1 MEKTMKLSSE
11 TLTVLQNFAKL
22 NSGIQFKT
30 GNKIKTIS
38 TGKNVLAEAT
48 LKDSFPQDFCVY
60 DLNKFLTIHSIGKD
74 TDIDFDDINIIFNF
88 GRNKT
93 KYRKTEKESILIPP
107 DKELTLPSVDI
118 TFSLSKEDFDSI
130 MKITNV
136 LQSPNLVVESEGE
149 AINLTSCDVKDSSA
163 DTNTIQVADGTGQK
177 FKMVFL
183 TENLRMI
190 PGAYDVQISSK
201 GLSLFKNKN
210 QDIQYYVATE
220 AKYSK
225 FGE

>member
-136 LQSPNLVVESEGE
+136 LQSPNLVVESEGD

>member
-1 MEKTMKLSSE
+1 MKLSSE

-136 LQSPNLVVESEGE
+136 LQSPNLVVESEGDT
-149 AINLTSCDVKDSSA
+149 INLTSCDVKDSSA

>member
-183 TENLRMI
+183 TENLKMI

>member
-136 LQSPNLVVESEGE
+136 LQSPNLVVESEGD

-183 TENLRMI
+183 TENLKMI

>member
-1 MEKTMKLSSE
+1 MKLSNE

-60 DLNKFLTIHSIGKD
+60 DLNQFLNIHSIGKD
-74 TDIDFDDINIIFNF
+74 TDIEFDDINIIFKF

-107 DKELTLPSVDI
+107 EKELTLPSVDI
-118 TFSLSKEDFDSI
+118 SFSLSKDDFDSL
-130 MKITNV
+130 MKVTNA
-136 LQSPNLVVESEGE
+136 LQSPNIMVESEGDT
-149 AINLTSCDVKDSSA
+149 INLTSFDVKDSSA
-163 DTNTIQVADGTGQK
+163 HTNTIEVGVGNGQK
-177 FKMVFL
+177 YKMVFL

-201 GLSLFKNKN
+201 GLSLFTNKN
-210 QDIQYYVATE
+210 QDIKYFVATE

>member
-1 MEKTMKLSSE
+1 MEKTMKLSNE

-22 NSGIQFKT
+22 NSGIQFKA

-60 DLNKFLTIHSIGKD
+60 DLNQFLNIHSIGKD
-74 TDIDFDDINIIFNF
+74 TDIEFDDINIIFKF

-107 DKELTLPSVDI
+107 EKELTLPSVDI
-118 TFSLSKEDFDSI
+118 TFTLSKDDFDSL
-130 MKITNV
+130 MKVTNA
-136 LQSPNLVVESEGE
+136 LQSPNIMVESEGDK
-149 AINLTSCDVKDSSA
+149 INLTSFDVKDSSA
-163 DTNTIQVADGTGQK
+163 HTNTIEVGEGNGQK
-177 FKMVFL
+177 YKMVFL

-190 PGAYDVQISSK
+190 PGAYDVQVSSK
-201 GLSLFKNKN
+201 GLSLFTNKN
-210 QDIQYYVATE
+210 QDIKYFVATE

>member
-1 MEKTMKLSSE
+1 MKLSNE

-118 TFSLSKEDFDSI
+118 TFSLSKEDFDST
-130 MKITNV
+130 MKITSV
-136 LQSPNLVVESEGE
+136 LQSPNLVVESEGDV
-149 AINLTSCDVKDSSA
+149 INLTSCDVKDSSA
-163 DTNTIQVADGTGQK
+163 DTNTIQVGTGNGQK
-177 FKMVFL
+177 YKMVFL
-183 TENLRMI
+183 TENLKMI
-190 PGAYDVQISSK
+190 PGSYDVEISSK

-210 QDIQYYVATE
+210 QDIQYFVATE

>member
-136 LQSPNLVVESEGE
+136 LQSPNLVVESEGDT
-149 AINLTSCDVKDSSA
+149 INLTSCDVKDSSA

>member
-11 TLTVLQNFAKL
+11 TLNVLQNFAKL
-22 NSGIQFKT
+22 NSGIQFKA

-60 DLNKFLTIHSIGKD
+60 DLNQFLNIHSIGKD
-74 TDIDFDDINIIFNF
+74 TDIEFDDINIIFKF

-107 DKELTLPSVDI
+107 EKELTLPSVDI
-118 TFSLSKEDFDSI
+118 TFTLSKDDFDSL
-130 MKITNV
+130 MKVTNA
-136 LQSPNLVVESEGE
+136 LQSPNIMVESEGDT
-149 AINLTSCDVKDSSA
+149 INLTSFDVKDSSA
-163 DTNTIQVADGTGQK
+163 HTNTIEVGEGNGQK
-177 FKMVFL
+177 YKMVFL

-190 PGAYDVQISSK
+190 AGAYEVQISSK
-201 GLSLFKNKN
+201 GLSLFTNKT
-210 QDIQYYVATE
+210 QDIKYFVATE

>member
-136 LQSPNLVVESEGE
+136 LQSPNLVVESEGD

-163 DTNTIQVADGTGQK
+163 DTNTIQVADGTGQR

>member
-1 MEKTMKLSSE
+1 MKLSSE

-60 DLNKFLTIHSIGKD
+60 DLNQFLTIHSIGKD
-74 TDIDFDDINIIFNF
+74 TDIDFDDINVIFNF

-107 DKELTLPSVDI
+107 EKELTLPSVDI
-118 TFSLSKEDFDSI
+118 SFSLSKEDFDSL

-136 LQSPNLVVESEGE
+136 LQSPNVIVESEGDS
-149 AINLTSCDVKDSSA
+149 INLTSCDVKDSSA
-163 DTNTIQVADGTGQK
+163 HTNTIQVSEGNGQK

-183 TENLRMI
+183 TENLKMI
-190 PGAYDVQISSK
+190 PGSYDVQISSK

-210 QDIQYYVATE
+210 QDIQYFVATE

-225 FGE
+225 YGE

>member
-1 MEKTMKLSSE
+1 MKLSSE

>member
-1 MEKTMKLSSE
+1 MKLSSE

-136 LQSPNLVVESEGE
+136 LQSPNLVVESEGD

-163 DTNTIQVADGTGQK
+163 DTNTIQVADGTGQR

>member
-22 NSGIQFKT
+22 NSGIQFKA

-74 TDIDFDDINIIFNF
+74 TDIDFDDII
-88 GRNKT
+88 
-93 KYRKTEKESILIPP
+93 
-107 DKELTLPSVDI
+107 
-118 TFSLSKEDFDSI
+118 
-130 MKITNV
+130 KITNV
-136 LQSPNLVVESEGE
+136 LQSPNLVVESDGGD
-149 AINLTSCDVKDSSA
+149 INLTSCDVKDSSA
-163 DTNTIQVADGTGQK
+163 DTNTIQVAAGNGQK

-183 TENLRMI
+183 TENLKMI
-190 PGAYDVQISSK
+190 PGSYDVEISSK

-210 QDIQYYVATE
+210 QAIQYFVATE

>member
-1 MEKTMKLSSE
+1 MKLSSE

-183 TENLRMI
+183 TENLKMI

>member
-1 MEKTMKLSSE
+1 MKLSSE

-60 DLNKFLTIHSIGKD
+60 DLNQFLTIHSIGKD

-107 DKELTLPSVDI
+107 EKELKLPSVDI
-118 TFSLSKEDFDSI
+118 SFSLSKEDFDSI
-130 MKITNV
+130 MKITSV
-136 LQSPNLVVESEGE
+136 LQSPNVVVESDGE
-149 AINLTSCDVKDSSA
+149 VINLTSCDVKDSSA
-163 DTNTIQVADGTGQK
+163 HTNTIQVAEGNGQK

-183 TENLRMI
+183 TENLKMI
-190 PGAYDVQISSK
+190 PGSYDIEISSK

-220 AKYSK
+220 AKYSN
-225 FGE
+225 FEG

>member
-118 TFSLSKEDFDSI
+118 TFSLSKDDFDSI

-136 LQSPNLVVESEGE
+136 LQSPNIVVESDGGD
-149 AINLTSCDVKDSSA
+149 INLTSCDVKDSSA
-163 DTNTIQVADGTGQK
+163 DTNTIQVAAGNGQK

-183 TENLRMI
+183 TENLKMI
-190 PGAYDVQISSK
+190 PGSYDVEISSK

-220 AKYSK
+220 AKYSN
-225 FGE
+225 FEG

>member
-1 MEKTMKLSSE
+1 MKLSSE
-11 TLTVLQNFAKL
+11 TLNVLQNFAKL
-22 NSGIQFKT
+22 NSGIQFKA

-60 DLNKFLTIHSIGKD
+60 DLNQFLNIHSIGKD
-74 TDIDFDDINIIFNF
+74 TDIEFDDINIIFKF

-107 DKELTLPSVDI
+107 EKELTLPSVDI
-118 TFSLSKEDFDSI
+118 TFTLSKDDFDSL
-130 MKITNV
+130 MKVTNA
-136 LQSPNLVVESEGE
+136 LQSPNIMVESEGDT
-149 AINLTSCDVKDSSA
+149 INLTSFDVKDSSA
-163 DTNTIQVADGTGQK
+163 HTNTIEVGEGNGQK
-177 FKMVFL
+177 YKMVFL

-190 PGAYDVQISSK
+190 AGAYEVQISSK
-201 GLSLFKNKN
+201 GLSLFTNKT
-210 QDIQYYVATE
+210 QDIKYFVATE

>member
-1 MEKTMKLSSE
+1 MKLSSE

-136 LQSPNLVVESEGE
+136 LQSPNLVVESEGD

>member
-136 LQSPNLVVESEGE
+136 LQSPNLVVESEGD

-183 TENLRMI
+183 WILFCLPSPSSQNLELR
-190 PGAYDVQISSK
+190 K
-201 GLSLFKNKN
+201 LH
-210 QDIQYYVATE
+210 
-220 AKYSK
+220 
-225 FGE
+225 

>member
-1 MEKTMKLSSE
+1 MKLSSE

-22 NSGIQFKT
+22 NSGIQFKA

-118 TFSLSKEDFDSI
+118 TFALTKDSI
-130 MKITNV
+130 
-136 LQSPNLVVESEGE
+136 
-149 AINLTSCDVKDSSA
+149 
-163 DTNTIQVADGTGQK
+163 
-177 FKMVFL
+177 
-183 TENLRMI
+183 
-190 PGAYDVQISSK
+190 
-201 GLSLFKNKN
+201 
-210 QDIQYYVATE
+210 
-220 AKYSK
+220 
-225 FGE
+225 

>member
-1 MEKTMKLSSE
+1 MKLSSE

-136 LQSPNLVVESEGE
+136 LQSPNLVVESEGD

-183 TENLRMI
+183 TENLKMI

>member
-1 MEKTMKLSSE
+1 MKLSSE
-11 TLTVLQNFAKL
+11 TLNVLQNFAKL
-22 NSGIQFKT
+22 NSGIQFKA

-60 DLNKFLTIHSIGKD
+60 DLNQFLNIHSIGKD
-74 TDIDFDDINIIFNF
+74 TDIEFDDINIIFKF

-107 DKELTLPSVDI
+107 EKELTLPSVDI
-118 TFSLSKEDFDSI
+118 TFTLSKDDFDSL
-130 MKITNV
+130 MKVTNA
-136 LQSPNLVVESEGE
+136 LQSPNIMVESEGDT
-149 AINLTSCDVKDSSA
+149 INLTSFDVKDSSA
-163 DTNTIQVADGTGQK
+163 HTNTIEVGTGNGQK
-177 FKMVFL
+177 YKMVFL

-201 GLSLFKNKN
+201 GLSLFTNKS
-210 QDIQYYVATE
+210 QDIKYFVATE